1 MKTKPSA
8 VRADVDKQDGPRSS
22 KGVRTRARLVEAAKA
37 IFEEHGFLEARI
49 SDIAERAGLS
59 YGSFYHYFLSKEEI
73 FREVAD
79 AQEPPLESD
88 APTGIGSTWSAGD
101 HTVTEELVAAT
112 RRYLSAYRD
121 AARIMGVIEQVSRF
135 DAGVSSTRFERHQ
148 RYSERLAR
156 TIEYLQQQGMADSGI
171 DPTVGAYA
179 LVAMVTRFAEAWF
192 VQGQLDCT
200 FEEGV
205 CQLTT
210 LCLNALQRPSRPMPS
225 RDVVSR

>member
-1 MKTKPSA
+1 
-8 VRADVDKQDGPRSS
+8 
-22 KGVRTRARLVEAAKA
+22 
-37 IFEEHGFLEARI
+37 
-49 SDIAERAGLS
+49 
-59 YGSFYHYFLSKEEI
+59 
-73 FREVAD
+73 
-79 AQEPPLESD
+79 
-88 APTGIGSTWSAGD
+88 
-101 HTVTEELVAAT
+101 
-112 RRYLSAYRD
+112 
-121 AARIMGVIEQVSRF
+121 
-135 DAGVSSTRFERHQ
+135 
-148 RYSERLAR
+148 
-156 TIEYLQQQGMADSGI
+156 MADSGI